1 MNEII
6 PKTIARRRRRRR
18 ALISCF
24 IGLFG
29 ITILS
34 IIAFSLVYVDRF
46 TVAVND
52 SNLCLTIDEDKIER
66 TTSLRAPPILQAF
79 DTQYSEIP
87 ENIDEELG
95 SKNTD
100 HYFAY
105 SFYLGGLGNYES
117 INYELSMSLTQ
128 TTQDIS
134 DAMRVMIIR
143 NDDRTVYA
151 KADADGQ
158 PKPIYDS
165 PDRIGEPVIIGTTV
179 PFEENKHIIHRPY
192 NVLPNEFD
200 RYTVVMW
207 IDGWESVDSM
217 QGGLFQAQI
226 NFSTISTITEEN

>member
-6 PKTIARRRRRRR
+6 PKTVKKRRRRRR

-46 TVAVND
+46 TVTVND
-52 SNLCLTIDEDKIER
+52 ANLCLTIDENKVER
-66 TTSLRAPPILQAF
+66 ATLLHAPPVLQAF

-87 ENIDEELG
+87 QNIDDELG

-117 INYELSMSLTQ
+117 INYELSMRLTQ

-143 NDDRTVYA
+143 NEERTVYA
-151 KADADGQ
+151 KADENGQ
-158 PKPIYDS
+158 PKPIYDNV
-165 PDRIGEPVIIGTTV
+165 DRLGEPTIIGTTV
-179 PFEENKHIIHRPY
+179 PFEENTHIIHRPY

-200 RYTVVMW
+200 RYTIVMW

-217 QGGLFQAQI
+217 RGGLFQAQI
-226 NFSTISTITEEN
+226 KFSTISTIIEEN